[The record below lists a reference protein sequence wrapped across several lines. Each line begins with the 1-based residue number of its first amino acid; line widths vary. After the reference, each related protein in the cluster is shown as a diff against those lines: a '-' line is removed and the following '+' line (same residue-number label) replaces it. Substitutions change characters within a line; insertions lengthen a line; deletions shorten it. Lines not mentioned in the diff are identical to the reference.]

1 MSAFESL
8 EPRRAEQRWVLAGL
22 VLVCALFV
30 AQVVGGMVREA
41 ASNEP
46 SYLEKVE
53 TCLTERA
60 TPFDPVVGDPVA
72 LSAERGALRT
82 TARGNPVTVA
92 LGGSEADAARVYR
105 DYAAV
110 APAGVVRTRLDR
122 HRKVVFL
129 WDRAPTAAQRDF
141 MYLCT
146 LDAQE

>member
-1 MSAFESL
+1 VSAL
-8 EPRRAEQRWVLAGL
+8 EAAEAQRAERRWVLVGL
-22 VLVCALFV
+22 VVVSALFA
-30 AQVVGGMVREA
+30 AQVVAGMVREA
-41 ASNEP
+41 VSNEP
-46 SYLEKVE
+46 SYLEKVQ

-60 TPFDPVVGDPVA
+60 TPFQPVVGDPVA

-92 LGGSEADAARVYR
+92 LGGSEVDAARVYR
-105 DYAAV
+105 DYVAV
-110 APAGVVRTRLDR
+110 APAGVVRTRLER

-129 WDRAPTAAQRDF
+129 WDREPSTAQRDF